1 MSSYSSDEGREIK
14 EGTAVSEKIE
24 EKDTTRIEGPRRRG
38 RRPKEEQPKEVA
50 KPAQPPAA
58 TVPKRLLDR
67 IEKHDTDLVDIRKE
81 LKLLNRS
88 LKKLTTRLNRAESKL
103 SKMRQGAATKRRKST
118 GSSRGRKRRSK

>member
-14 EGTAVSEKIE
+14 EGTAISEKIE
-24 EKDTTRIEGPRRRG
+24 EKDTTKIEGPRRRG

-50 KPAQPPAA
+50 KPAQSAA
-58 TVPKRLLDR
+58 TIPKRLLNR
-67 IEKHDTDLVDIRKE
+67 IEKHDTDLADIRKE

-103 SKMRQGAATKRRKST
+103 SKMRQGTATKRRRSV
-118 GSSRGRKRRSK
+118 GSSRGRKKRSK